1 MKSIR
6 ARLLLWLLATLAVAA
21 LVMGSLTYRSVLAQ
35 TEALFDYQLR
45 QMALS
50 LRDQGAIAPGQAGA
64 LADEQL
70 DFVVQIWTVDGRG
83 LYASRPHSSLPE
95 RASLG
100 FADITAQGQTWRT
113 FGVATRDR
121 VIQVAQ
127 PRQIRRQLAAD
138 AALHS
143 VAPLLFAAPVLA
155 LMVGWLAAAT
165 LAPLQRLAQGLRE
178 RDEQSLQPL
187 ATSGLPVEVAPL
199 VAALN
204 GLLGRLGESL
214 DTQRAFVSD
223 AAHELR
229 SPLTALSLQLQLL
242 QRAPD
247 EAARAAAIES
257 LRAGI
262 ERAGRLVEQ
271 LLTLAR
277 SEPGAALA
285 MVDGLDLAELVRAAV
300 ADTVPLAR
308 ARGTSIELF
317 APAPLA
323 PRVQVKA
330 QAQVQVQAPVQVRGD
345 AAALTMLARNL
356 ADNAVR
362 HAPRGARVE
371 LRVFLDAGV
380 PTLQVDD
387 AGPGIAPEERERVFD
402 RFYRRASDDA
412 AGTGLG
418 LAIVRSVAARHN
430 ASVVLTA
437 SPLGGLRSTVRFDP
451 GAAPRSTGG
460 AAAASAGNAT
470 PAGSSVAAPA
480 AAPVAKAVP
489 TLAGAVPTGI
499 TSNQDT
505 IHRGDS

>member
-1 MKSIR
+1 MTSMRMPSMR
-6 ARLLLWLLATLAVAA
+6 ARLLLWLLATLAAAA
-21 LVMGSLTYRSVLAQ
+21 LVMGGLTYRSVLAE
-35 TEALFDYQLR
+35 TETLFDYQLR

-50 LRDQGAIAPGQAGA
+50 LRDQGAIAPGQASA
-64 LADEQL
+64 LVDEQL

-83 LYASRPHSSLPE
+83 LYASRAHSSLPE

-100 FADITAQGQTWRT
+100 FADITAQGETWRT

-143 VAPLLFAAPVLA
+143 VAPLLFVSPVLA
-155 LMVGWLAAAT
+155 LLVWWLAAAT
-165 LAPLQRLAQGLRE
+165 LAPLQRVAQGLRE

-187 ATSGLPVEVAPL
+187 ATSGLPAEVAPL

-204 GLLGRLGESL
+204 GLLERLGASL

-229 SPLTALSLQLQLL
+229 SPLTALTLQLQLL

-247 EAARAAAIES
+247 EAARHTAIES

-277 SEPGAALA
+277 SEPGAPLA
-285 MVDGLDLAELVRAAV
+285 MQDGLDLSELVRLAV
-300 ADTVPLAR
+300 ADTVALAQ
-308 ARGTSIELF
+308 ARGTAIELF
-317 APAPLA
+317 AP
-323 PRVQVKA
+323 V
-330 QAQVQVQAPVQVRGD
+330 PVRVRGN

-362 HAPRGARVE
+362 HAPRSSRVE

-387 AGPGIAPEERERVFD
+387 AGPGIPLDDRERVFD
-402 RFYRRASDDA
+402 RFYRRANDDA

-418 LAIVRSVAARHN
+418 LAIVRSVAARHA
-430 ASVVLTA
+430 ASVVLAT
-437 SPLGGLRSTVRFDP
+437 SPLGGLRATVRFGGDAV
-451 GAAPRSTGG
+451 GKAAETPTGE
-460 AAAASAGNAT
+460 SAGKAPS
-470 PAGSSVAAPA
+470 PADGLPTLAVAAPSGA
-480 AAPVAKAVP
+480 A
-489 TLAGAVPTGI
+489 L
-499 TSNQDT
+499 NQDT

>member
-21 LVMGSLTYRSVLAQ
+21 LVMGGLTYRSVLAQ

-113 FGVATRDR
+113 FGVATRER

-155 LMVGWLAAAT
+155 LMVWWLAAAT

-178 RDEQSLQPL
+178 RDEQSVQPL
-187 ATSGLPVEVAPL
+187 ATSGLPIEVAPL

-204 GLLGRLGESL
+204 GLLGRLGASL

-285 MVDGLDLAELVRAAV
+285 MVDGLDLAELVRAAI

-308 ARGTSIELF
+308 SRGTSIELF
-317 APAPLA
+317 APGPM
-323 PRVQVKA
+323 A
-330 QAQVQVQAPVQVRGD
+330 QPVQVRGE

-371 LRVFLDAGV
+371 LRVFTDGGI
-380 PTLQVDD
+380 PILQVDD
-387 AGPGIAPEERERVFD
+387 AGPGIAPEERDRVFD

-418 LAIVRSVAARHN
+418 LAIVRSVAARHG
-430 ASVVLTA
+430 ASVLLAA
-437 SPLGGLRSTVRFDP
+437 SPLGGLRATVRFARD
-451 GAAPRSTGG
+451 T
-460 AAAASAGNAT
+460 AASGA
-470 PAGSSVAAPA
+470 S
-480 AAPVAKAVP
+480 AVP
-489 TLAGAVPTGI
+489 TLAGVTLTGAML
-499 TSNQDT
+499 NQDT